1 VADPTDQNVLPAGAV
16 LAQATP
22 APPAWPGLS
31 ARLTGLRREAD
42 EWQRQGEN
50 LALLRQDVQRAN
62 FNVNYLG
69 PFADFVNEYDK
80 IQEWMANIL
89 GQGAQALKD
98 TGDALRV
105 MANRYGDLDQQLN
118 SNIKKAG

>member
-31 ARLTGLRREAD
+31 ARLEALGKD
-42 EWQRQGEN
+42 ADKWQRQGEN
-50 LALLRQDVQRAN
+50 LTLLQKDVQRAN
-62 FNVNYLG
+62 FNVDYLG

-89 GQGAQALKD
+89 GQGAQSLKD

-105 MANRYGDLDQQLN
+105 MTNRYRDLDQQLN

>member
-1 VADPTDQNVLPAGAV
+1 VADPIDPNVPPTGAL

-22 APPAWPGLS
+22 ASPGWSGLS
-31 ARLTGLRREAD
+31 VRLTGLRREAD

-50 LALLRQDVQRAN
+50 LALLQQDIQRAN

-89 GQGAQALKD
+89 GQGARALKD

-105 MANRYGDLDQQLN
+105 MANKYGDLDQQLN
-118 SNIKKAG
+118 GNIKKAG